1 MRQGK
6 GSKKKKKE
14 KEARLEYP
22 VLDNHMISGIVSSK
36 VVFQVVQNSPQL
48 VVKD

>member
-1 MRQGK
+1 MELNYSVIG
-6 GSKKKKKE
+6 
-14 KEARLEYP
+14 ARLKQARIENP